1 MRCLWGSFVAVVI
14 AVVVAAGA
22 NLPAQAR
29 DDIFKMRVVAIDE
42 LPAEAKHTLALIKK
56 GGPFPYQKDGATFG
70 NFEKRLPA
78 HQRGYYKEYT
88 VKTPGSKDR
97 GARRIIAGGDGE
109 FFYTDDHYNSF
120 RRIKE

>member
-14 AVVVAAGA
+14 AVAVAAGA